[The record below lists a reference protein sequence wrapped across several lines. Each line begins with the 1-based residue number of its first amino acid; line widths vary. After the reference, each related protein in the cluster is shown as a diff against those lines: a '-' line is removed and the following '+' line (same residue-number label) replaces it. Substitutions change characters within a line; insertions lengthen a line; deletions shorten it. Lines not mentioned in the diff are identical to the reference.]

1 MYASLP
7 KREKTISLDIVG
19 EDSGLQYKGDFVVRC
34 ILNMA
39 GKHALE
45 LEKTRLMAD
54 YANPSRGLAG
64 ISISLATIKAKIIK
78 APEWWYELGE
88 GADVIDENVIVE
100 LYDKTV
106 EAERK
111 WRDGLAKK
119 AEEAKEEQ
127 KQEDKAKEEDESE
140 GK

>member
-19 EDSGLQYKGDFVVRC
+19 DETGLQYTGEFTIRC

-39 GKHALE
+39 SKHALE

-88 GADVIDENVIVE
+88 GAEILDENVIVD
-100 LYDKTV
+100 LYDKSV
-106 EAERK
+106 LAEAEWRK
-111 WRDGLAKK
+111 SIAKK
-119 AEEAKEEQ
+119 ADDAKEEQ
-127 KQEDKAKEEDESE
+127 KQEDKAKEESE